1 MESYRNVNDF
11 LKISAISQPL
21 KKSKQFKS
29 PDISRYFMNVVT
41 LYAQVLQLCE

>member
-1 MESYRNVNDF
+1 MESYRNVDF

-21 KKSKQFKS
+21 KKKKKS

-41 LYAQVLQLCE
+41 LYAQLWQLCE